1 MSGSKFSDALSPLA
15 APPPESDDGP
25 LTLTVHS
32 LPSPQFAAD
41 AQRTKRG
48 RWTMIALLLVC
59 AAPVLA
65 SYFTYYV
72 IRPTGRP
79 GFGTLIEPQR
89 PIPEATAVALDGR
102 SVPLGSLRGQWLL
115 LSVADAA
122 CDPACR
128 QRLYLQHQ
136 LRESLGKN
144 MDRLDW
150 VWLIDDA
157 APVSDALAP
166 ALKSAV
172 VLRVAPD
179 VLAHWL
185 PAGGDHAPTEHLY
198 LVDPQGNLMMRF
210 PANLDLAGASQAKRT
225 IGRLLRAAWDSGG
238 R

>member
-1 MSGSKFSDALSPLA
+1 MF
-15 APPPESDDGP
+15 
-25 LTLTVHS
+25 
-32 LPSPQFAAD
+32 
-41 AQRTKRG
+41 
-48 RWTMIALLLVC
+48 ALLLVC
-59 AAPVLA
+59 AAPVVA

-89 PIPEATAVALDGR
+89 PIPEVVGVALDGR
-102 SVPLGSLRGQWLL
+102 PVPLQTLTRQWLL

-122 CDPACR
+122 CDPACQ

-144 MDRLDW
+144 MGRLDW

-157 APVSDALAP
+157 APVPPALLP
-166 ALKSAV
+166 ALKSAT

-179 VLAHWL
+179 VLVRWL
-185 PAGGDHAPTEHLY
+185 PAAPDHAPTEHLY

-210 PANLDLAGASQAKRT
+210 PANLDLAGASRAKRM
-225 IGRLLRAAWDSGG
+225 IERLLRASSSWDGAG
-238 R
+238 N

>member
-1 MSGSKFSDALSPLA
+1 MSGSKSSGALSPLA
-15 APPPESDDGP
+15 APPPESDDDP
-25 LTLTVHS
+25 LALTVHS
-32 LPSPQFAAD
+32 TPSPRQAAD
-41 AQRTKRG
+41 AQRTARG
-48 RWTMIALLLVC
+48 RWMMIALLLVC

-79 GFGTLIEPQR
+79 GFGTLIAPQR
-89 PIPEATAVALDGR
+89 PIPAATAVALDGR
-102 SVPLGSLRGQWLL
+102 SVPLQSLPQHWLL

-122 CDPACR
+122 CDPACQ

-144 MDRLDW
+144 MDRLGW

-157 APVSDALAP
+157 APVPRALLP
-166 ALKSAV
+166 ALKSAT
-172 VLRVAPD
+172 VLRVSAD
-179 VLAHWL
+179 VLARWL
-185 PAGGDHAPTEHLY
+185 PAAPKHALAEHLY

-210 PANLDLAGASQAKRT
+210 PANLDLAGADQAKHV
-225 IGRLLRAAWDSGG
+225 IERLLRASWDGAG

>member
-1 MSGSKFSDALSPLA
+1 MSGSKLSDALSPLA
-15 APPPESDDGP
+15 APPPESGDSP

-32 LPSPQFAAD
+32 LPSPRQAAD

-48 RWTMIALLLVC
+48 RFMMIALLLVC

-79 GFGTLIEPQR
+79 GFGALIEPQR
-89 PIPEATAVALDGR
+89 PIPEATAVALDGHG
-102 SVPLGSLRGQWLL
+102 VPLGSLRGQWLL

-122 CDPACR
+122 CDPACQ

-157 APVSDALAP
+157 APVSDALVP

-185 PAGGDHAPTEHLY
+185 PAGSDHAPTEHRSEERRVGKECRSRWSPY
-198 LVDPQGNLMMRF
+198 H
-210 PANLDLAGASQAKRT
+210 
-225 IGRLLRAAWDSGG
+225 
-238 R
+238 